1 MSEIKCGCVAR
12 CSRGMLGLVTSDTK
26 VLTRYGD
33 QAWTGVQ
40 LDPDKA
46 GKEWCSRN
54 PTFVANSVAE
64 LEQPWIVI
72 SERQPADGDTVF
84 ATDEYSVAELRYF
97 SGFGFEC
104 VGGDEPPFAVTRWMP
119 RPLPPRQN

>member
-1 MSEIKCGCVAR
+1 MNEIKRGCVAR
-12 CSRGMLGLVTSDTK
+12 CSLGLLGLVTSDTK

-64 LEQPWIVI
+64 LIREKVEVSMLELKCARLEEQSRSWL
-72 SERQPADGDTVF
+72 ADKEGQ
-84 ATDEYSVAELRYF
+84 DE
-97 SGFGFEC
+97 
-104 VGGDEPPFAVTRWMP
+104 
-119 RPLPPRQN
+119 

>member
-1 MSEIKCGCVAR
+1 MACYGAVRFCSFVVRQHSSDVGISCDPARAANQSVRGKEMNEIKRGCVAR
-12 CSRGMLGLVTSDTK
+12 CSLGLLGLVTSDTK

-33 QAWTGVQ
+33 QAWMGVQ

-64 LEQPWIVI
+64 LINNKKKE
-72 SERQPADGDTVF
+72 
-84 ATDEYSVAELRYF
+84 AEH
-97 SGFGFEC
+97 G
-104 VGGDEPPFAVTRWMP
+104 
-119 RPLPPRQN
+119 